1 MTGPTG
7 NPAIDD
13 LWLQDLEQE
22 AQAAEAFSVRIN
34 YGKLTVKP
42 SRHTHWQD
50 INGVRTPV
58 EVTVEQFRQLSTRD
72 RTLEL
77 EFSVDIKEFNPTLE
91 FEYTRRVNVSGGNT
105 DWNKIVQPSLAKL
118 LDKNT
123 MKSYVKVMNTIN
135 GKYVEVQD
143 VPQIKGEDFNTIKF
157 LRIFPDRGE
166 CFKAWGERFGKDA
179 TSAPAPSGT
188 AAQHAQEEHP
198 DYPAS
203 VYGDYTSWKDT
214 VPSVKIQLEKGVT
227 PAQAAIDYGVD
238 IKYIINV
245 QNGLYD

>member
-13 LWLQDLEQE
+13 LWLQDFEQE
-22 AQAAEAFSVRIN
+22 AQAADAFSVRVN
-34 YGKLTVKP
+34 YGKLTIKP

-77 EFSVDIKEFNPTLE
+77 EFSVDIKEFDPTLE
-91 FEYTRRVNVSGGNT
+91 FEYERRVNISGGNT
-105 DWNKIVQPSLAKL
+105 DWGKIVQPSLGKL

-123 MKSYVKVMNTIN
+123 MKSYVKVVNAIN

-143 VPQIKGEDFNTIKF
+143 VPQVKTEDF
-157 LRIFPDRGE
+157 
-166 CFKAWGERFGKDA
+166 
-179 TSAPAPSGT
+179 S
-188 AAQHAQEEHP
+188 
-198 DYPAS
+198 
-203 VYGDYTSWKDT
+203 
-214 VPSVKIQLEKGVT
+214 EKV
-227 PAQAAIDYGVD
+227 
-238 IKYIINV
+238 
-245 QNGLYD
+245 